1 MTDREGK
8 AAKGGERQEE
18 SCLQGKEAAA
28 LQRDTKEHRQKEI
41 RQLSGKS
48 WPTRL
53 NAPLYFSFT
62 LSISFAV
69 LSTALASWP
78 LGVPR
83 APLRKLSCTAKGS
96 ARSCDWEAKPL
107 GGKWGCY
114 SMICAEGQR

>member
-53 NAPLYFSFT
+53 NAPLLFQFHVKYLLCSAQH
-62 LSISFAV
+62 SPGQ
-69 LSTALASWP
+69 LATRCSP
-78 LGVPR
+78 CSSSETELYCQRLCQELRLGSK
-83 APLRKLSCTAKGS
+83 APG
-96 ARSCDWEAKPL
+96 WEMGL
-107 GGKWGCY
+107 LQHDLC
-114 SMICAEGQR
+114 